1 MLTAFLIAFLDIIN
15 DFYTTYGTLLDRFMD
30 LIDLLNDNSSYFDA
44 VLGIIYYCVGKNLC
58 LALLGFALA
67 VFALR
72 LVFALTNLI
81 GQFVP

>member
-15 DFYTTYGTLLDRFMD
+15 DFFNTYGIIMSRFVD
-30 LIDLLNDNSSYFDA
+30 LIELLNNNSSYFDT
-44 VLGIIYYCVGKNLC
+44 VLGLVYYFVGKNLC

-67 VFALR
+67 VFSLR
-72 LVFALTNLI
+72 LVFALINLI